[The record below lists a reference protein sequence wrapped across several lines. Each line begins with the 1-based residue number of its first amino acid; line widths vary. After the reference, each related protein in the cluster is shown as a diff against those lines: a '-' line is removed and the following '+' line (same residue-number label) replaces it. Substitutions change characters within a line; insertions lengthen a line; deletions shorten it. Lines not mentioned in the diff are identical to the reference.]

1 MRILAIDYGS
11 KRIGLAISA
20 EISPDPKSPPMVY
33 GLELIENKGIAGVM
47 EDIARIVKDREV
59 TEIVIGLPKRMDN
72 SIGHSAR
79 TVIEFARQLET
90 AVNVPVALWDER
102 FTSKEAEVIL
112 RDANLTRAR
121 KRRQVN
127 ITAALLILES
137 YLGSKSRTTD

>member
-1 MRILAIDYGS
+1 MKVLAIDYGT

-20 EISPDPKSPPMVY
+20 QISSESSSPPMVY
-33 GLELIENKGIAGVM
+33 GLELIENKGIAGVI

-72 SIGHSAR
+72 SIGRSAR
-79 TVIEFARQLET
+79 TVIEFAKQLET

-127 ITAALLILES
+127 ITAAQLILQG
-137 YLGSKSRTTD
+137 YLDSKSQTTD